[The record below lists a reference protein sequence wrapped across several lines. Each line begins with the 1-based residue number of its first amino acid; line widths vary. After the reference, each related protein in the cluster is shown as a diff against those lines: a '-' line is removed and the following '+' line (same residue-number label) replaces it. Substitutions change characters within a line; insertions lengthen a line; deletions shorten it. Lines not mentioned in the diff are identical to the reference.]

1 MFEATM
7 MATIISE
14 WNVLFFQ
21 QIIFIFIRYG
31 IISIIFLFLLFRLIK
46 SIHQWFQSKSMID
59 KFPGIDVPLF
69 RILLGN
75 LNILF
80 IENWTKETIINDY
93 FQLINGMTKIFDSTT
108 RIWLSI
114 APTMLVSRAD
124 IAEKILSNNNVFLD
138 KDKFYDMLKPWLN
151 EGLLTSASNKWR
163 ARRKM
168 LTPAFHFNILEQFL
182 PIMNEQANILSQ
194 VIQDRQK
201 MADDNY
207 IDVVPLITNATLDV
221 ISETA
226 MGVKIGSQLGKSSDY
241 VDAVTRVSATIVKR
255 ILLPWLQYNKIYFNL
270 FAEGRKHRQ
279 DINLVHQFTMN
290 VIKQRKSEI
299 LKRKEQNH
307 DSNINEYG
315 RRLAFMDLLI
325 EQHMKDPIH
334 FTELDIREEVD
345 TFMFE
350 GHDTTAMS
358 LIWTLHLLG
367 NHPDIQNRVHK
378 EIDEIRQHSNNNNDN
393 QTMFNWSQNELR
405 QMKFLEACIKES
417 LRIYPSVPVIMRFTH
432 QDTEIE
438 PNRIIPKGTTVALIL
453 YMIQRDPKYFQQPER
468 FIPDRFIEGSEHYC
482 GHMNPFAFVPFS
494 AGSRNC
500 IGQKFALQ
508 EEKIMLATLLSKYLV
523 ESGDN
528 LGNIPVNAALIL
540 RPKSSVNIRFIR
552 RTFD

>member
-1 MFEATM
+1 M
-7 MATIISE
+7 
-14 WNVLFFQ
+14 
-21 QIIFIFIRYG
+21 
-31 IISIIFLFLLFRLIK
+31 
-46 SIHQWFQSKSMID
+46 
-59 KFPGIDVPLF
+59 
-69 RILLGN
+69 
-75 LNILF
+75 
-80 IENWTKETIINDY
+80 
-93 FQLINGMTKIFDSTT
+93 
-108 RIWLSI
+108 
-114 APTMLVSRAD
+114 
-124 IAEKILSNNNVFLD
+124 
-138 KDKFYDMLKPWLN
+138 
-151 EGLLTSASNKWR
+151 
-163 ARRKM
+163 
-168 LTPAFHFNILEQFL
+168 
-182 PIMNEQANILSQ
+182 
-194 VIQDRQK
+194 
-201 MADDNY
+201 
-207 IDVVPLITNATLDV
+207 
-221 ISETA
+221 
-226 MGVKIGSQLGKSSDY
+226 
-241 VDAVTRVSATIVKR
+241 KR

-325 EQHMKDPIH
+325 EQHLKDPIH

-367 NHPDIQNRVHK
+367 NHPDIQDRVHK
-378 EIDEIRQHSNNNNDN
+378 EIDEIRQHSDDYNDDR
-393 QTMFNWSQNELR
+393 TMFNWSQNELR
-405 QMKFLEACIKES
+405 RMKFLEVCIKEA
-417 LRIYPSVPVIMRFTH
+417 LRIYPSVPVISRYPH

-438 PNRIIPKGTTVALIL
+438 PNLIIPKGTSISLVL

-494 AGSRNC
+494 AGPRNC

-508 EEKIMLATLLSKYLV
+508 EEKTVLATLLSKYLV

-528 LGNIPVNAALIL
+528 VGDVAVNPALIL
-540 RPKSSVNIRFIR
+540 RPKSSVNIRFIPR
-552 RTFD
+552 DAVVS